1 MDDLKQYKV
10 GLYLRLSREDEEKT
24 EVSES
29 INNQKDFLTMYAFK
43 QGWKIIDTY
52 IDDGYSG
59 TNFNRPSFLRM
70 VEDIKKGVIN
80 LVVTKDLSRLG
91 RNYSQIGYYVD
102 EFFPLYNIRY
112 IAVNDNI
119 DTFQNDNEMVLFLQD
134 S

>member
-59 TNFNRPSFLRM
+59 TNF
-70 VEDIKKGVIN
+70 VEV
-80 LVVTKDLSRLG
+80 R
-91 RNYSQIGYYVD
+91 
-102 EFFPLYNIRY
+102 
-112 IAVNDNI
+112 
-119 DTFQNDNEMVLFLQD
+119 
-134 S
+134 